1 MPVSFVLAGEETS
14 LNPPVDSYAVTAR
27 DPDDLARTEH
37 LIKHISTREIERHL
51 RGIGPVGR
59 SAPMGFRVH
68 GCKYIAAVA
77 PGCEFSGIAMIAQS
91 AEKSICL
98 LHGVCPIT
106 SRCHTRI
113 CTAMSAIRT
122 EQIARASLP
131 KGSESWQ
138 IGLGVK
144 GACTRR
150 PAYGKPLTPSAAR

>member
-68 GCKYIAAVA
+68 GCKYC
-77 PGCEFSGIAMIAQS
+77 GCR
-91 AEKSICL
+91 
-98 LHGVCPIT
+98 
-106 SRCHTRI
+106 SRVRVQRYRDDR
-113 CTAMSAIRT
+113 AIR
-122 EQIARASLP
+122 
-131 KGSESWQ
+131 
-138 IGLGVK
+138 
-144 GACTRR
+144 
-150 PAYGKPLTPSAAR
+150 